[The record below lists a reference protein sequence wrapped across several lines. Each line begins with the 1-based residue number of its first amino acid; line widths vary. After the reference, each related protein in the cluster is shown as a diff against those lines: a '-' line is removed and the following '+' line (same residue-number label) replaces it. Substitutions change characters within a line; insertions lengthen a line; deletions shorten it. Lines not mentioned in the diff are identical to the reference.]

1 MRLARS
7 RHLVLLEVGIVLIA
21 VYGTFFAAEAAHTS
35 GVLAVV
41 MLGFI
46 MSSGLTAR
54 LSHEGRHAHHIV
66 LSQIAYCCNQVAFFG
81 AGIISAR
88 FATAEHSCESMHTIT
103 NGLALL
109 ELLGLYIIIHVTRAA
124 VIAAFWP
131 FLTRFGYGITW
142 KEGLILVYGG
152 LRGAVGLVMG
162 LIVEHNPYISPP
174 VRQMI
179 VFHTS
184 GIVLLTL
191 FINGSTVDGLYK
203 KLKLY
208 PPNPFRQTHLRKVL
222 LKVETECQ
230 KAGVRQIAQEW
241 FFHDCNLKKILRC
254 VPNFGH
260 IEFDIAGV
268 PQATNID
275 TVTQALQALEEDA
288 QEYRKS
294 KLCMQRA
301 NSFDKDFQ
309 SQWAKR
315 KLASEEKF
323 VSMIAA
329 GRDLAD
335 MKDQIRNVTSSGD
348 HHIDY
353 RPPEKGAIPGLYVSA
368 RSL

>member
-41 MLGFI
+41 MLGFM

-54 LSHEGRHAHHIV
+54 LSHEGRHAHHVV
-66 LSQIAYCCNQVAFFG
+66 LSQIGYCCNQVAFFG

-88 FATAEHSCESMHTIT
+88 FAIAEDGCGSTHTIT
-103 NGLALL
+103 NGVALL
-109 ELLGLYIIIHVTRAA
+109 ELLGLYVIIHLTRAA
-124 VIAAFWP
+124 VIVTFWP

-142 KEGLILVYGG
+142 KEGVVLVYGG

-203 KLKLY
+203 KL
-208 PPNPFRQTHLRKVL
+208 Q
-222 LKVETECQ
+222 
-230 KAGVRQIAQEW
+230 
-241 FFHDCNLKKILRC
+241 
-254 VPNFGH
+254 
-260 IEFDIAGV
+260 
-268 PQATNID
+268 
-275 TVTQALQALEEDA
+275 
-288 QEYRKS
+288 
-294 KLCMQRA
+294 
-301 NSFDKDFQ
+301 
-309 SQWAKR
+309 
-315 KLASEEKF
+315 
-323 VSMIAA
+323 
-329 GRDLAD
+329 
-335 MKDQIRNVTSSGD
+335 
-348 HHIDY
+348 
-353 RPPEKGAIPGLYVSA
+353 
-368 RSL
+368 